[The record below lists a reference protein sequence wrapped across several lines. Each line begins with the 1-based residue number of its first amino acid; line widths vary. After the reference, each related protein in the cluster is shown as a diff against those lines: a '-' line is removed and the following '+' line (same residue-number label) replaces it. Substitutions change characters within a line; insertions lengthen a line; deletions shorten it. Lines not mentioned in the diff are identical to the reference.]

1 MHYKYIN
8 GRNMKTAQ
16 YGSDNNKY
24 SIETDW
30 YLSEENLKRL
40 NISFEIYNLKFYC
53 LGICDR
59 GKFFSIDFY
68 TNVCP
73 DSLKILTSAKV
84 SINGNKDRIDIIKKC
99 VSYKPHKQRKV
110 PVDVLHLCHLYNID
124 ISSASMLE
132 RIEIYKPENINV
144 DELTV
149 TFLYEKEI
157 FQSED
162 YDKQNL
168 RYVDNKVLKKINN
181 APKNS
186 SVALLSDKFSGSIVL
201 VKCSII

>member
-1 MHYKYIN
+1 MNYKYFN
-8 GRNMKTAQ
+8 GEKMKTSP
-16 YGSDNNKY
+16 YDSDNNKY

-40 NISFEIYNLKFYC
+40 NLSFEIYNLKFYC

-59 GKFFSIDFY
+59 GTFFSIDFY
-68 TNVCP
+68 TNACP
-73 DSLKILTSAKV
+73 DSLKILTPVKI
-84 SINGNKDRIDIIKKC
+84 SINGDKDRFDVIKKC
-99 VSYKPHKQRKV
+99 VSYKPDNHRKT
-110 PVDVLHLCHLYNID
+110 PVDFLHLCHLYNID
-124 ISSASMLE
+124 IASAAMLE

-157 FQSED
+157 FKSED
-162 YDKQNL
+162 YDKQKL
-168 RYVDNKVLKKINN
+168 RYVDNKVLEKINN

-186 SVALLSDKFSGSIVL
+186 SVSLLSDEFSESIVL

>member
-1 MHYKYIN
+1 
-8 GRNMKTAQ
+8 
-16 YGSDNNKY
+16 
-24 SIETDW
+24 
-30 YLSEENLKRL
+30 
-40 NISFEIYNLKFYC
+40 
-53 LGICDR
+53 
-59 GKFFSIDFY
+59 
-68 TNVCP
+68 
-73 DSLKILTSAKV
+73 
-84 SINGNKDRIDIIKKC
+84 
-99 VSYKPHKQRKV
+99 
-110 PVDVLHLCHLYNID
+110 
-124 ISSASMLE
+124 MLD

-186 SVALLSDKFSGSIVL
+186 SVSLLSDEFSGSIVL